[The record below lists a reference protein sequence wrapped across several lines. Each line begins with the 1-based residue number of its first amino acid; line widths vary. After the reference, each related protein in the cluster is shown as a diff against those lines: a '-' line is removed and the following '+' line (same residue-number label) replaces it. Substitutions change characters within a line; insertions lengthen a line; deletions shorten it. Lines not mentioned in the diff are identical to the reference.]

1 MIRQQFDIII
11 IGGGVVG
18 SAVARELTRYR
29 LQIGVLEKNLDVC
42 NETSGRNSGV
52 IHGGFA
58 YDTGSLKAQLCV
70 EGNRE
75 FDRVAEELDVPFR
88 RTGKVLVGNTEED
101 LKNLK
106 KTMLQGERNGVRGLT
121 LIDRE
126 RLHELVP
133 AVRGEFAMLSPDSG
147 IADPLRYTI
156 ALAEN
161 AALNGASYYFGR
173 EVTSIR
179 KHPDGTYTA
188 VAGGE
193 EFRTRWIVNCAGL
206 GCGAISEMLGISG
219 YRIIGSK
226 GDYIILD
233 KKTGSL
239 LPMPVYPVPSNTYMG
254 IHVTPTT
261 DGNVIVGPNAE
272 AVANFTYYGVPQKN
286 IDFLA
291 ESASSLW
298 PCIKRQDYIR
308 NYSGILPKW
317 VDKNGVIQDFRIEVR
332 DEIAPHA
339 VNLIGIESPGLTSAL
354 PIARQVISLIAQR
367 ADLQPNPDFQPRRKG
382 PERFALQSE
391 ERRQALIASDPDYGD
406 VICRCEEV
414 TKAEILQAIHN
425 PLGVHTLTGI
435 KYRTR
440 SMMGRCQ
447 GGYCQMRVAEL
458 IERELGIPPEKLMYE
473 RKSSYLF
480 TGRVRGGTGR

>member
-1 MIRQQFDIII
+1 MMQQFDVMI

-18 SAVARELTRYR
+18 SAVARELSRYKLR
-29 LQIGVLEKNLDVC
+29 IGVLEKNLDVC

-52 IHGGFA
+52 VHGGFA
-58 YDTGSLKAQLCV
+58 YDTGSLKARLCV

-75 FDRVAEELDVPFR
+75 FDRVSEELDVPFR

-101 LKNLK
+101 MKNLE
-106 KTMLQGERNGVRGLT
+106 KTMLQGKRNGVRGLT
-121 LIDRE
+121 LIGRE

-133 AVRGEFAMLSPDSG
+133 AVRGEFALLSPNSG
-147 IADPLRYTI
+147 IVDPFRYTI

-161 AALNGASYYFGR
+161 AAINGASYFFGR

-179 KHPDGTYTA
+179 RNPDRSYT
-188 VAGGE
+188 VSTLGG

-206 GCGAISEMLGISG
+206 GCGIISDMLGITG

-254 IHVTPTT
+254 VHVTPTV

-272 AVANFTYYGVPQKN
+272 NVTNFTYYGVPQKS

-291 ESASSLW
+291 ENASGLW
-298 PCIKRQDYIR
+298 PCIRRPDYIR

-317 VDKNGVIQDFRIEVR
+317 VDENGVIQDFRIEVR
-332 DEIAPHA
+332 DDIAPHA
-339 VNLIGIESPGLTSAL
+339 VNLVGIESPGLTAAL
-354 PIARQVISLIAQR
+354 PIARRVVSLIAQR
-367 ADLQPNPDFQPRRKG
+367 TDLKPNPDFQPRRKG
-382 PERFALQSE
+382 PERFAAQNE
-391 ERRQALIASDPDYGD
+391 ERKRELIDRDPDYGD

-425 PLGVHTLTGI
+425 PLGVGTLTGI

-447 GGYCQMRVAEL
+447 GGYCQTRVAEL
-458 IERELGIPPEKLMYE
+458 IEQELGIPPEALLYE
-473 RKSSYLF
+473 RKNSRLF
-480 TGRVRGGTGR
+480 AGKVRG